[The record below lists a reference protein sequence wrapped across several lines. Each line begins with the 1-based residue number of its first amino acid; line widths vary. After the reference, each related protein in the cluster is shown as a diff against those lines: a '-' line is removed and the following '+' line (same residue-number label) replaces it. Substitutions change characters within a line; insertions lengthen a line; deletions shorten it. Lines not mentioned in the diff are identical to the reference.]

1 MFASMFVLVNR
12 LEAKA
17 VRRTSLAVPDAYM
30 VCAARDTN
38 PGYGLPGPILLIVQ
52 PSGVSLW
59 EARGTKLRPLWELAW
74 ADIRAAAVVEY
85 TEWHRFDKFDIR
97 PAVYIARIDGQSKL
111 LVLADKNRRTD
122 ALVIFPRQVAALINE
137 HAGR

>member
-1 MFASMFVLVNR
+1 
-12 LEAKA
+12 
-17 VRRTSLAVPDAYM
+17 
-30 VCAARDTN
+30 
-38 PGYGLPGPILLIVQ
+38 
-52 PSGVSLW
+52 
-59 EARGTKLRPLWELAW
+59 
-74 ADIRAAAVVEY
+74 VVEY
-85 TEWHRFDKFDIR
+85 TKWHRFDKFDIR